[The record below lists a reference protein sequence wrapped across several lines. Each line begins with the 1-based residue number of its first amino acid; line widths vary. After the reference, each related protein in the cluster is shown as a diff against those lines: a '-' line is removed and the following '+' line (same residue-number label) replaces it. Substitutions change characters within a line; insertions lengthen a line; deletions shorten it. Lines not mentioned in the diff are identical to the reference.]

1 MIKSQLTLGRLVP
14 RRRRGQLR
22 GGRARRCVLATDALE
37 GLELD
42 LGDAFFGDVLPLNV
56 GQLLRLADA
65 DLPDYFEKIGSIFG
79 LESFQ
84 PLGLW
89 RIDVSS
95 CGCY

>member
-1 MIKSQLTLGRLVP
+1 M
-14 RRRRGQLR
+14 
-22 GGRARRCVLATDALE
+22 LATDALE

-42 LGDAFFGDVLPLNV
+42 LGDAFFGDVLPLDV

-65 DLPDYFEKIGSIFG
+65 DVPDNFEKIGLVFG
-79 LESFQ
+79 LERFQ

-95 CGCY
+95 CGC

>member
-14 RRRRGQLR
+14 RRRRVQRR
-22 GGRARRCVLATDALE
+22 GVRARRCVLATDALE